1 MNAVGIHA
9 LVFAGDWSEPE
20 ATRVIEGAAA
30 AGFDLVEI
38 PLLDPG
44 SVDVELTRGL
54 LERSGLG
61 VACSL
66 GLPPEAE
73 LSSEDPATVARG
85 ERLLERA
92 LETAHALGAELV
104 TGIVYGSFGHHAHAA
119 TNAGRSNAVAAL
131 ERLAGRAAERGMNI
145 GLEVVN
151 RYESNLLN
159 TAEQALEL
167 IEQIGADNVV
177 VHLDSYHMNIEEA
190 DLESAIV
197 AAGPRLGYVHVGENH
212 RGYLG
217 SGLVDF
223 PRLFQALARIGYAG
237 AITFES
243 FSAAVVKEGLS
254 DTLAIWRELWSDSDD
269 LARHARRFI
278 AEQLQAT
285 SAAAGV

>member
-1 MNAVGIHA
+1 MNPVGIHA

-20 ATRVIEGAAA
+20 ATRVVEGAAA
-30 AGFDLVEI
+30 AGYDLVEI

-44 SVDVELTRGL
+44 SVDAEMTRRL

-66 GLPPEAE
+66 GLTAETE
-73 LSSEDPATVARG
+73 LSSEDKATVLRG
-85 ERLLERA
+85 ERLLESA
-92 LETAHALGAELV
+92 IDTAHALGAGLV
-104 TGIVYGSFGHHAHAA
+104 TGIVYGALGQHSRRVS
-119 TNAGRSNAVAAL
+119 NAGRANAVAAL
-131 ERLAGRAAERGMNI
+131 ERLAGRAADRGINL

-151 RYESNLLN
+151 RYESNMLN
-159 TAEQALEL
+159 TAEQALDL

-177 VHLDSYHMNIEEA
+177 VHLDSYHMNIEED
-190 DLESAIV
+190 DLESAVV

-217 SGLVDF
+217 SGHIDF
-223 PRLFQALARIGYAG
+223 PRLFQALAQIGYAG

-254 DTLAIWRELWSDSDD
+254 DTLSIWRELWSDSDD
-269 LARHARRFI
+269 LAHHARRFI
-278 AEQLQAT
+278 AEQLRAT

>member
-1 MNAVGIHA
+1 MNPVGIHA

-44 SVDVELTRGL
+44 SVDVEMTRRL

-66 GLPPEAE
+66 GLTSETE

-85 ERLLERA
+85 EHLLERA

-104 TGIVYGSFGHHAHAA
+104 TGIIYGSLGHHAHAV
-119 TNAGRSNAVAAL
+119 TKAGRANAVAAL
-131 ERLAGRAAERGMNI
+131 ERLAGRAAEQGINL

-159 TAEQALEL
+159 TAEQAVDL
-167 IEQIGADNVV
+167 IEQIGADNLV
-177 VHLDSYHMNIEEA
+177 VHLDSYHMNIEE
-190 DLESAIV
+190 DSLESAVV

-217 SGLVDF
+217 SGHVDF
-223 PRLFQALARIGYAG
+223 PRLFEALAQIGYAG

-254 DTLAIWRELWSDSDD
+254 DTLSIWREMWSDGDD

-278 AEQLQAT
+278 AEQLRAT

>member
-1 MNAVGIHA
+1 MNPVGIHA
-9 LVFAGDWSEPE
+9 LVFAGGWSEAE

-44 SVDVELTRGL
+44 SVDAEMTRSL

-66 GLPPEAE
+66 GLTSETE
-73 LSSEDPATVARG
+73 LSSEDPETVLRG
-85 ERLLERA
+85 ERLLDSA
-92 LETAHALGAELV
+92 IDTAHALGAELV
-104 TGIVYGSFGHHAHAA
+104 TGIIYGALGQHAHPVSK
-119 TNAGRSNAVAAL
+119 AGRSNAVAAL
-131 ERLAGRAAERGMNI
+131 ERVAGRAADRGINL

-159 TAEQALEL
+159 TAEQALDL
-167 IEQIGADNVV
+167 IEQIGVDNLV
-177 VHLDSYHMNIEEA
+177 VHLDTYHMNIEED
-190 DLESAIV
+190 DLESAVV
-197 AAGPRLGYVHVGENH
+197 AAGARLGYVHVGENH

-217 SGLVDF
+217 SGHIDF
-223 PRLFQALARIGYAG
+223 SRLFQALARIGYAG
-237 AITFES
+237 GITFES

-254 DTLAIWRELWSDSDD
+254 DTLSIWREMWNDSDD

-278 AEQLQAT
+278 AEQLRAT